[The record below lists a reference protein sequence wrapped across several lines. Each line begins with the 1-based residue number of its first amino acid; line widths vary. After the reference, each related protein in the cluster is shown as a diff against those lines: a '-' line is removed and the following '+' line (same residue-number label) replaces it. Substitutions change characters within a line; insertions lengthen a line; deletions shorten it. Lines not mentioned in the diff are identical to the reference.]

1 MCGLY
6 VLDATKGVVRVKRRR
21 GERVEETT
29 LRWLL
34 AIGDQHEVGAELRVD
49 GAEHSTDFTLEDSRV
64 EFLHHLTRFERP
76 EFAPFFCA
84 RTRGV

>member
-1 MCGLY
+1 MMMRGLY

-21 GERVEETT
+21 GERVKK
-29 LRWLL
+29 LFLL
-34 AIGDQHEVGAELRVD
+34 ASGHQDEVGTELRAD
-49 GAEHSTDFTLEDSRV
+49 GAEHATDFTLKNGGV

>member
-1 MCGLY
+1 MMMRGLY

-21 GERVEETT
+21 GERVKR
-29 LRWLL
+29 LFLL
-34 AIGDQHEVGAELRVD
+34 ASGHQDEVGTELRVD
-49 GAEHSTDFTLEDSRV
+49 GAEHATDFTLKNGGI

>member
-1 MCGLY
+1 MMMRGLY

-21 GERVEETT
+21 GERVKR
-29 LRWLL
+29 LFLL
-34 AIGDQHEVGAELRVD
+34 ASGHQDEVGTELRVH
-49 GAEHSTDFTLEDSRV
+49 GAEHAADVAAEDDGV